1 MLKVKMSALSIMCLC
16 ILNERRIR
24 ERGKTSSTS
33 TMLEISNLWIVF
45 DALEGVKGNKL
56 YRFIHSSVCNFLKFF
71 YRTLQNFLNQTSSR
85 HIKHYTFVYRQ

>member
-1 MLKVKMSALSIMCLC
+1 MCLC

-45 DALEGVKGNKL
+45 DALESVKGNKL
-56 YRFIHSSVCNFLKFF
+56 YRFIHSSVCNFSSVF
-71 YRTLQNFLNQTSSR
+71 LQNFAKISS
-85 HIKHYTFVYRQ
+85 IKLVQDISNIILLFTDNDEEKFVR

>member
-16 ILNERRIR
+16 ILNERRIL

-33 TMLEISNLWIVF
+33 TMLEISNLWIVY
-45 DALEGVKGNKL
+45 DALESVKGNKL

-71 YRTLQNFLNQTSSR
+71 FCRTLQNFFNQTSSR
-85 HIKHYTFVYRQ
+85 YI